1 MSDVLAT
8 WTGAVG
14 ARTDG
19 VGRAAPVLDRNEM
32 LDLAHFRERA
42 VSTSD
47 PWAAAAVGYPVT
59 FSVHPAARTSPPPE
73 VDEHRPAG
81 FGTVSIRPLDASDEV
96 AAEKLIETELG
107 GRMQARLGEAHD
119 VLA

>member
-32 LDLAHFRERA
+32 LELAHFRERA

-47 PWAAAAVGYPVT
+47 PWADAAVGYPVT
-59 FSVHPAARTSPPPE
+59 FAVHPAARTSPPPRGA
-73 VDEHRPAG
+73 EHHDAG
-81 FGTVSIRPLDASDEV
+81 FGDASIRRLEPSDEA

-107 GRMQARLGEAHD
+107 GR
-119 VLA
+119 